1 MIAER
6 LHILLAAPNDKSIS
20 SLLKRL
26 ERCENPAVD
35 CTLVSSVSE
44 ATSKATAVPFDLLI
58 LDRRLAQGIERGL
71 IPLSPSLLALPIVIC
86 LDPEADS
93 EVARNLPDGVMD
105 YVSRQGHDAHAL
117 ERILFYAS
125 RRYAALRSLQD
136 AEAQLRSIVEGISDG
151 IVIVDPD
158 RLILFANPGAEAIL
172 HKQLHELLGARLGF
186 ALPEQDR
193 ALIEVLSHRHD
204 ALQLEVR
211 IEDIRWEER
220 PATLVTFRD
229 VTAQTAL
236 EDNLRRS
243 AEDAARVAN
252 LKTAFLANMS
262 HELRMPLA
270 SIIGFAQLIRD
281 GLEDDEFH
289 EFAESIIQGGNRLL
303 ETITSVLD
311 LTRLDADAIQAQ
323 SRLVE
328 TSAVVREAVG
338 MLGALATRK
347 NLPVEMV
354 PAEDDDTVF
363 ADPTILRRILNN
375 LIGNAIKFTD
385 SGSVRVIIEADDE
398 IVRIHVKDT
407 GCGIDPDFLPQLF
420 EEFTQESSGFDRSYE
435 GSGLGL
441 AITKRLCRLIGGRI
455 DVESEKGVGSTFTVT
470 IPHADP
476 DLDPQADE
484 N

>member
-1 MIAER
+1 LSVEG
-6 LHILLAAPNDKSIS
+6 LHILLAAPRDASTDG
-20 SLLKRL
+20 LLGRL
-26 ERCENPAVD
+26 AECDNPGVT
-35 CTLVSSVSE
+35 CTHVSTLGE
-44 ATSKATAVPFDLLI
+44 ATSRAAGGAFDLFI

-71 IPLSPSLLALPIVIC
+71 IPLSPALLALPIVIG
-86 LDPEADS
+86 LDPKVDAKI
-93 EVARNLPDGVMD
+93 ARGLPEGVMD
-105 YVSRQGHDAHAL
+105 YVSRDTDDSHAL

-136 AEAQLRSIVEGISDG
+136 AEGQLRSIVEGISDG
-151 IVIVDPD
+151 IVIVDEEEHV
-158 RLILFANPGAEAIL
+158 LFANPGAESIL
-172 HKQLHELLGARLGF
+172 HRQLHEILGAPLGF
-186 ALPEQDR
+186 ALPTGQRGLVE
-193 ALIEVLSHRHD
+193 ILSHRHD
-204 ALQLEVR
+204 ALQV
-211 IEDIRWEER
+211 DVNVDSIRWEGR
-220 PATLVTFRD
+220 DATLVTFRD

-347 NLPVEMV
+347 NLPVEIE
-354 PAEDDDTVF
+354 PAEEDDTVF

-385 SGSVRVIIEADDE
+385 SGSVRVIIEADSQ
-398 IVRIHVKDT
+398 IVRIHVRDT

-420 EEFTQESSGFDRSYE
+420 EEFTQESSGYDRSHE

-476 DLDPQADE
+476 DSAAQD
-484 N
+484 